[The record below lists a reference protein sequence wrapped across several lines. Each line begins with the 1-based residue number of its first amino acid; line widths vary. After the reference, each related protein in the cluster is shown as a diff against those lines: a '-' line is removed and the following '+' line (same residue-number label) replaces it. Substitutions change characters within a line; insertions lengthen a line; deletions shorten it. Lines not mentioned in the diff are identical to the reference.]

1 MTFYLKCPT
10 ADERT
15 DGDRALSVVAKNTPL
30 FGQPGAGQRMNE
42 PNFPEAM
49 RPVNWRVASDL
60 ELTPYVIAVLE
71 EAQRAFAG
79 PMAHAP
85 IKKHGKLL
93 KECYHALGT
102 FGLQVGGVNCSI
114 SVPNIW
120 TELGARMA
128 TYVPPEQVV
137 HGESLS
143 YASSIQNYFNSV
155 KRGGTA
161 GKVCSSPSPS

>member
-1 MTFYLKCPT
+1 VTFYLKCPT

-15 DGDRALSVVAKNTPL
+15 DGERALVVVAKNTPL
-30 FGQPGAGQRMNE
+30 FGQPGAGGRLNE
-42 PNFPEAM
+42 PNYPEAM

-60 ELTPYVIAVLE
+60 KLTPHVIDVLE
-71 EAQRAFAG
+71 DAQRAFSG
-79 PMAHAP
+79 PTAHAAV
-85 IKKHGKLL
+85 KQHGKLL
-93 KECYHALGT
+93 KKCYHALGT

-114 SVPNIW
+114 SVPDIW

-128 TYVPPEQVV
+128 EYVPLHHVV
-137 HGESLS
+137 NGESLS
-143 YASSIQNYFNSV
+143 YSSSIQNYFNAV